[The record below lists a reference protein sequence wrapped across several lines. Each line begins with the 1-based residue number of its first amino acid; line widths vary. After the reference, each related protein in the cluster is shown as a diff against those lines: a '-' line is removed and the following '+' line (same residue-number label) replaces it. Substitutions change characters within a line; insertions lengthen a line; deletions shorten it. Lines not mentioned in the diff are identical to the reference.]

1 MRVVLNDGFRMCAN
15 KLIIGAMYVLLVVG
29 VMLNYTFTIPVMHW
43 ETFYRLIMDNELMMM
58 VMSDKV
64 IWVIASHWMVH
75 VAMCNFCFSFSALQ
89 LFRVLDVHAK
99 KIADMSGSFVRV
111 EV

>member
-1 MRVVLNDGFRMCAN
+1 MRVVLDDGFRMCADE
-15 KLIIGAMYVLLVVG
+15 LVIGAMYVLLMVG
-29 VMLNYTFTIPVMHW
+29 VMLNDTLTIPVMHW

-89 LFRVLDVHAK
+89 LFRVLDVHA
-99 KIADMSGSFVRV
+99 
-111 EV
+111 